1 MYPQKMSI
9 NMFSR
14 GVVLS
19 SDDRDGRG
27 CISAT
32 IFAFG
37 MGVKFAKVTPLR
49 FPGDQLVLP
58 DTARVP
64 ERCSVI

>member
-1 MYPQKMSI
+1 MPI
-9 NMFSR
+9 NMFPR

-19 SDDRDGRG
+19 SDYRDGRG

-32 IFAFG
+32 VFTLG

-49 FPGDQLVLP
+49 FPGDP
-58 DTARVP
+58 AGATGHYSGPRKM
-64 ERCSVI
+64 

>member
-1 MYPQKMSI
+1 MSI
-9 NMFSR
+9 NMFPR

-19 SDDRDGRG
+19 SDYRDGRG

-32 IFAFG
+32 VFTLG

-58 DTARVP
+58 DTTQAP
-64 ERCSVI
+64 ERCDVI